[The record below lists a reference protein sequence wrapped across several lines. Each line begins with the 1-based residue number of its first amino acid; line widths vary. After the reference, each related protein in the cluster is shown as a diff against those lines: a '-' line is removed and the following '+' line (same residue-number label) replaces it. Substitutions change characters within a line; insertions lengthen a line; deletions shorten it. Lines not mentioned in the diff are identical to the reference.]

1 MAIARTYRTYRFIDK
16 DPVIDE
22 VRTIVQDEGL
32 MKRLAMAANLAGLS
46 KVTLDNWFNGH
57 TRRPQNASIM
67 AVVTSLGYER
77 KFTKTQKL
85 DLEDELKKA
94 IIWKKKQMESRP
106 KKKRKSNGR

>member
-32 MKRLAMAANLAGLS
+32 IKRLAMAANLAGLS
-46 KVTLDNWFNGH
+46 KTTLDNWFNGH

-67 AVVTSLGYER
+67 ALVSSLGYQR
-77 KFTKTQKL
+77 KFTKTEKL
-85 DLEDELKKA
+85 DLEEELKKA
-94 IIWKKKQMESRP
+94 KVWRKRQDEARP
-106 KKKRKSNGR
+106 KKKKRS